1 MIRIRS
7 RVGDHISQQCHYPCP
22 MRSWLDRDLSGSP
35 TVCKSGR
42 SSSTASPDCTT
53 KDRCWGTRR
62 GYKVLP
68 SVQLPGLLKQS
79 AFATE
84 LKLMRLRSRKCILKI
99 YFLFYF
105 ADFCCNKPTT
115 SYNGTQN
122 AVGFYTRWH
131 MIRRNMCCCKL
142 CEIVHSKCNVVK
154 LLHLLGFR
162 FIWNTFTFNVV
173 IFTALRYQQQFEE
186 SSRGSCWPLHT
197 PQANLS
203 GHRVVVQN

>member
-1 MIRIRS
+1 
-7 RVGDHISQQCHYPCP
+7 
-22 MRSWLDRDLSGSP
+22 MRSWLDRDLWGSP

-53 KDRCWGTRR
+53 KDRCWRTRR

-79 AFATE
+79 AFATGLE
-84 LKLMRLRSRKCILKI
+84 LMGLRSRKCILKI
-99 YFLFYF
+99 FFLFYF

-115 SYNGTQN
+115 SYHGTQN

-142 CEIVHSKCNVVK
+142 CEIVHSKCNVEK

-173 IFTALRYQQQFEE
+173 ILQLCVISNNLKNPVEVAVDPCIHPRQISLATGLWSKTDNSDQLRP
-186 SSRGSCWPLHT
+186 GSL
-197 PQANLS
+197 A
-203 GHRVVVQN
+203 